1 MSAHC
6 KEVQTLVPVPPS
18 PVAFESLCM
27 ELSHTGDLYLQRIV
41 SAIDQVAP
49 SPGRVVYLHTT
60 KLAMRLSG
68 LQPVIF
74 SAIDANT
81 QTQVAQANFAMTSA
95 AALSFVEFAARSF
108 PFPIGEFKTRKVAP
122 FYNPTD
128 HRPHRDFATL
138 VGEQGYVHSFVES
151 HSNDP
156 LFSITSKMLFKGLS
170 ADQAFP
176 ASAYELQR
184 DLTQFL
190 FFHNNF
196 RFVPWLDGK
205 TPIQKLRMFAGFE
218 GMHSFS
224 PRDEFE
230 VRPVPAA
237 MRFSKSIDRRSL
249 PDNDFHTDHIEP
261 VINGEE
267 HETDSCHRR

>member
-6 KEVQTLVPVPPS
+6 KEVQTVTSQPPP

-27 ELSHTGDLYLQRIV
+27 EPSHTGQVHLQRIA
-41 SAIDQVAP
+41 STIDRVAP

-81 QTQVAQANFAMTSA
+81 QMQVAQANFALTSA
-95 AALSFVEFAARSF
+95 AALSFIDFVSHSF
-108 PFPIGEFKTRKVAP
+108 PFPISEIRTQKETP
-122 FYNPTD
+122 FHNPND
-128 HRPHRDFATL
+128 RRPHRDFPTL
-138 VGEQGYVHSFVES
+138 VAEWGHVHSFVES
-151 HSNDP
+151 QSSDA
-156 LFSITSKMLFKGLS
+156 LFSITSKMVFGGLS
-170 ADQAFP
+170 VGLAFP
-176 ASAYELQR
+176 ASADELQR
-184 DLTQFL
+184 DLSRFL

-196 RFVPWLDGK
+196 RFVPWLNGK

-218 GMHSFS
+218 GIHSFS

-230 VRPVPAA
+230 GRHVPAA
-237 MRFSKSIDRRSL
+237 MKFTEANEFQSL
-249 PDNDFHTDHIEP
+249 RDNDFHTDHIEP